1 MAVNSV
7 NSINFNASY
16 PKYLED
22 KKKRALAVAIPAS
35 LATLSGSACYFT
47 KNSFAT
53 KNPKLLFALTMLT
66 FVGSLFGFSSAA
78 KAQNQLNKLNSQTD
92 VYAKQSKLSK

>member
-1 MAVNSV
+1 MTVSGINGNVN
-7 NSINFNASY
+7 ACY

-22 KKKRALAVAIPAS
+22 KKKRALSVAIPGSLAS
-35 LATLSGSACYFT
+35 LSGAACHFT

-66 FVGSLFGFSSAA
+66 FVGSLFGFGAAA
-78 KAQNQLNKLNSQTD
+78 KAQKELNNFNKQNDILN
-92 VYAKQSKLSK
+92 VKV